1 MNEHMA
7 ANLLSSRISKPVN
20 IIHGGVSFLLFPLV
34 FPGALYVVAGYVD
47 EALCLL
53 ILQGGKNQ
61 FQVRDRR
68 RQRRGKNLFHRSV
81 FNHWDMKATP
91 DLFSTLRCS
100 SKKMLLTE

>member
-7 ANLLSSRISKPVN
+7 ANLLSSRISKPAN

-53 ILQGGKNQ
+53 ILQGGEINFKSETGD
-61 FQVRDRR
+61 VK
-68 RQRRGKNLFHRSV
+68 GGEK
-81 FNHWDMKATP
+81 T
-91 DLFSTLRCS
+91 FSIAQYSIIGT
-100 SKKMLLTE
+100 